1 MAVKKTIDEMQV
13 AGTTAA
19 RTHGKL
25 PRKVRFG
32 AGCKRCAL
40 FVANMDPLDL
50 LEPPQRI
57 GEGVQRVSH
66 HSIDTLHAR
75 LHQQVCHQIGG
86 RFHG

>member
-1 MAVKKTIDEMQV
+1 MGRNGDDRHAGAVAIEQPVDEMQV

-32 AGCKRCAL
+32 AGCKRCPL

-50 LEPPQRI
+50 L
-57 GEGVQRVSH
+57 
-66 HSIDTLHAR
+66 
-75 LHQQVCHQIGG
+75 
-86 RFHG
+86 